1 MAALELGHWSFSLL
15 FSHT

>member
-15 FSHT
+15 FPHT